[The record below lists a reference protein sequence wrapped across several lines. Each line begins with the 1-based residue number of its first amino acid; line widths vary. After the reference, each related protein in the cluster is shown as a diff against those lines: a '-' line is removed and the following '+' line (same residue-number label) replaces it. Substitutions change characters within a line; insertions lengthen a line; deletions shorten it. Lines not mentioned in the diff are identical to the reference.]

1 MSFCASR
8 SPVSVWIVDAG
19 NVALDVG
26 FGQAGSGIA
35 TPEMCVGAG
44 VVVVEELPGIMD
56 VGRVEVPVGSETA
69 VMMLLTTEVS
79 DLPVGA
85 GFRLVLKVFDTPVLM
100 VAKSKGSFL
109 LTVEKS
115 NGILTPEVGLAI
127 IRACWTRIGG
137 SAGGV
142 VAGKRN
148 WL

>member
-1 MSFCASR
+1 M
-8 SPVSVWIVDAG
+8 DAG
-19 NVALDVG
+19 NAALDVG
-26 FGQAGSGIA
+26 FGHAGSGIA

-44 VVVVEELPGIMD
+44 VVVVEELPGIID

-69 VMMLLTTEVS
+69 VMMLLLLANEIS
-79 DLPVGA
+79 DVLVVV
-85 GFRLVLKVFDTPVLM
+85 GFRLVRKVFDTPVLM